1 MVNLVRKFLPVFM
14 GAVFISASVQV
25 TACTISEDMLDSV
38 PLNSTEIPNID
49 RLKIAD
55 MVYNAKQWPD
65 VEIRGII
72 SVGGYIK
79 ERDPIRLAE
88 IRGAKLRDYLVQ
100 LGVRPEYIFID
111 RRTISV
117 PYPVESSGVS
127 GLLQIGVTLVPL
139 CEGGCERLCN
149 DSRVTPTSRA
159 IK

>member
-1 MVNLVRKFLPVFM
+1 M

-55 MVYNAKQWPD
+55 MVYNAKQWPG

-100 LGVRPEYIFID
+100 LGVKSEYIFID

-117 PYPVESSGVS
+117 PYPVDSSGIS